1 MFPIRQKESMNE
13 LPQEQQELYRQTINE
28 LSAVWAKNL
37 PTMYPDT
44 AFLALTT
51 FSAATANV
59 TVKAIGE
66 INFNSKNFGTL
77 IADMYEELKLAT
89 TQKTAIV

>member
-1 MFPIRQKESMNE
+1 MFELSENYMND
-13 LPQEQQELYRQTINE
+13 LPQEQQELYKNTINE

-37 PTMYPDT
+37 PAMIPNT
-44 AFLALTT
+44 AFLTLMT

-66 INFNSKNFGTL
+66 IDFNSKAFGTL
-77 IADMYEELKLAT
+77 IADMYDELKLAA